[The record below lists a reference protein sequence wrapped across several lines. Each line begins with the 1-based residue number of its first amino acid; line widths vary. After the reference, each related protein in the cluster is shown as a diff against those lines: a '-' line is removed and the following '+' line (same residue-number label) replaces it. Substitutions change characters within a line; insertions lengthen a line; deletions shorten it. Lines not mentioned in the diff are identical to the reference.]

1 MSSTVSTILLISLP
15 NPDLV
20 LLSLTQQ
27 TKKQTLTSLNS
38 HLPPDFVLL
47 SLTGVLV
54 RSSPTPNP
62 DLLTQLLS
70 PSVRLSL
77 TVTSLTSLH
86 RQRCS
91 APSVRLSRT
100 SRPHGH
106 GPHVTHKPHKD
117 STPLRPLARSAARSR
132 AGGFASCGSR
142 PALLCASAPRPTPYG
157 SQTHGLTHRLCG
169 TAAVRSRH
177 SRPHASRP
185 SRVTTL
191 TSHDSD
197 GLSSDPLHISFFF

>member
-1 MSSTVSTILLISLP
+1 MSSTASTILLISLP

-38 HLPPDFVLL
+38 HLPPDLVLL

-54 RSSPTPNP
+54 RSSPSPNP
-62 DLLTQLLS
+62 DLLTQLSS

-106 GPHVTHKPHKD
+106 GPHLTHKPHKD
-117 STPLRPLARSAARSR
+117 
-132 AGGFASCGSR
+132 
-142 PALLCASAPRPTPYG
+142 
-157 SQTHGLTHRLCG
+157 G
-169 TAAVRSRH
+169 TAARAHARPWFASRPTARFLH
-177 SRPHASRP
+177 GSRQLSLALSALPSLAPAPQGSRDSRPHAMAFPCGKSMP
-185 SRVTTL
+185 KFLLPFSL
-191 TSHDSD
+191 Y
-197 GLSSDPLHISFFF
+197 LHFKLI

>member
-1 MSSTVSTILLISLP
+1 MSSTASTILLISLP

-38 HLPPDFVLL
+38 HLLPISF
-47 SLTGVLV
+47 
-54 RSSPTPNP
+54 SSHRRRARPVVPFPPNP
-62 DLLTQLLS
+62 DLLTQLSS

-86 RQRCS
+86 SQRCS

-106 GPHVTHKPHKD
+106 GPHLTHKPHTAQLLRF
-117 STPLRPLARSAARSR
+117 TPGLLSPSRPTALPSR
-132 AGGFASCGSR
+132 GSR
-142 PALLCASAPRPTPYG
+142 PALLCASPSRPTPPR
-157 SQTHGLTHRLCG
+157 SRTHGLTPWHSL
-169 TAAVRSRH
+169 AAKACPNFFSLFLF
-177 SRPHASRP
+177 
-185 SRVTTL
+185 TCI
-191 TSHDSD
+191 
-197 GLSSDPLHISFFF
+197 SS

>member
-1 MSSTVSTILLISLP
+1 MSSTVFTILLISLP

-27 TKKQTLTSLNS
+27 TKKQSLTSLNS
-38 HLPPDFVLL
+38 HLPLDLVLL

-54 RSSPTPNP
+54 RSSPTLNP
-62 DLLTQLLS
+62 DLLTQLSS

-77 TVTSLTSLH
+77 TVSSLTSLH

-106 GPHVTHKPHKD
+106 GPHLTHKPHKTARAQ
-117 STPLRPLARSAARSR
+117 SLAPLAQS
-132 AGGFASCGSR
+132 
-142 PALLCASAPRPTPYG
+142 ALLSPHALAAGSPLAALARALRCASPRPTPNG

-169 TAAVRSRH
+169 TAAVRIRNSIGY
-177 SRPHASRP
+177 A
-185 SRVTTL
+185 L
-191 TSHDSD
+191 
-197 GLSSDPLHISFFF
+197 